1 MSKKTKKI
9 IGIVLSVA
17 VLALSFCFSA
27 FASGTTTAA
36 TSPAD
41 MDVDEA
47 VSAASTLFNKVAG
60 TLNFASVAKVL
71 SIGIGAAI
79 GIYLAWWG
87 LRKLVR
93 MLTRVLERGKLSL

>member
-17 VLALSFCFSA
+17 VLALSFCFSV
-27 FASGTTTAA
+27 FASGTAA

-41 MDVDEA
+41 MDVDQA

-93 MLTRVLERGKLSL
+93 MLTRVLERGKLSM

>member
-27 FASGTTTAA
+27 LASNTPA

-41 MDVDEA
+41 MDVDQA